1 MAPIYPGRGVTAS
14 VQGRHPAHAQ
24 QRGGDI
30 VTAIDTALVVGG
42 GTAGT
47 AAAILLARGGVAVD
61 LVESS
66 PDVTALG
73 SGIALH
79 GNGLRVLDALGLLG
93 GCVAEGYAF
102 STVAIRAPDSV
113 ATVLAELESFRTGG
127 PALPAALGMYRP
139 DLARIL
145 MSAAQAAGVST
156 RFATTVGATRQDEHG
171 VEIDFSDGSHG
182 RYDVL
187 IGADGVRSRTR
198 RAMGVSLDT
207 VPVGLGVW
215 RIFASR
221 PAEVTRAELYYGG
234 RCSSAGYTPT
244 SRHSL
249 YAYLYEPVQ
258 DRRPLS
264 PAEQLTIV
272 RDLASSYHGPW
283 DAIRESMTDPARIHY
298 AVLESHLLDAP
309 WNRGRIVLIGDAA
322 HTFPPTL
329 AQGAAMA
336 LEDAAVLAELLLDE
350 EKLDDELWATFAARR
365 QERVRAIVDWSLQLC
380 RWQLDGE
387 RGDVADLT
395 ARVTRLVSQPA

>member
-1 MAPIYPGRGVTAS
+1 M
-14 VQGRHPAHAQ
+14 
-24 QRGGDI
+24 
-30 VTAIDTALVVGG
+30 TAIDTALVVGG
-42 GTAGT
+42 GTAGA

-79 GNGLRVLDALGLLG
+79 GNGLRVLDALGLLD
-93 GCVAEGYAF
+93 GCVAQGYAF

-182 RYDVL
+182 RYDVV

-258 DRRPLS
+258 DRWSLS

-350 EKLDDELWATFAARR
+350 EKLDHELWVTFAARR

-387 RGDVADLT
+387 RGDVAGLT

>member
-1 MAPIYPGRGVTAS
+1 
-14 VQGRHPAHAQ
+14 
-24 QRGGDI
+24 
-30 VTAIDTALVVGG
+30 
-42 GTAGT
+42 
-47 AAAILLARGGVAVD
+47 
-61 LVESS
+61 
-66 PDVTALG
+66 
-73 SGIALH
+73 
-79 GNGLRVLDALGLLG
+79 
-93 GCVAEGYAF
+93 
-102 STVAIRAPDSV
+102 
-113 ATVLAELESFRTGG
+113 
-127 PALPAALGMYRP
+127 MYRP

-145 MSAAQAAGVST
+145 MSAAQAAGAST

-182 RYDVL
+182 RYDVV

-258 DRRPLS
+258 DRRSLS
-264 PAEQLTIV
+264 PGEQLTIV
-272 RDLASSYHGPW
+272 GDLASSYHGPW

-350 EKLDDELWATFAARR
+350 DKLDDELWATFAERR

-387 RGDVADLT
+387 RGDVAGLT

>member
-1 MAPIYPGRGVTAS
+1 MASIYPGRGVTAS
-14 VQGRHPAHAQ
+14 VWGRHLADVQ

-42 GTAGT
+42 GTAGA
-47 AAAILLARGGVAVD
+47 AAAILLARCGVAVD

-79 GNGLRVLDALGLLG
+79 GNGLRVLDALGLLD
-93 GCVAEGYAF
+93 GCVAQGYAF
-102 STVAIRAPDSV
+102 STVAIRAPDSR

-182 RYDVL
+182 RYDVV

-258 DRRPLS
+258 DRWSLS

-350 EKLDDELWATFAARR
+350 EKLDHELWVTFAARR

-387 RGDVADLT
+387 RGDVAGLT

>member
-1 MAPIYPGRGVTAS
+1 M
-14 VQGRHPAHAQ
+14 
-24 QRGGDI
+24 
-30 VTAIDTALVVGG
+30 TAIDSALVVGG
-42 GTAGT
+42 GTAGA

-79 GNGLRVLDALGLLG
+79 GNGLRVLDALGLLD
-93 GCVAEGYAF
+93 GCVAQGYAF
-102 STVAIRAPDSV
+102 STVAIRAPDSR

-145 MSAAQAAGVST
+145 MSAAQATGVST

-182 RYDVL
+182 RYDVV

-207 VPVGLGVW
+207 APVGLGVW

-258 DRRPLS
+258 DRWSLS

-350 EKLDDELWATFAARR
+350 EKLDHELWVAFAARR

-387 RGDVADLT
+387 RGDVAGLT

>member
-1 MAPIYPGRGVTAS
+1 M
-14 VQGRHPAHAQ
+14 
-24 QRGGDI
+24 
-30 VTAIDTALVVGG
+30 TAIRSALIVGG
-42 GTAGT
+42 GTAGA

-79 GNGLRVLDALGLLG
+79 GNGLRVLDGLDLLD
-93 GCVAEGYAF
+93 GCVAQGYPF
-102 STVAIRAPDSV
+102 STVAIRAPDCH

-127 PALPAALGMYRP
+127 PELPAALGMYRP

-145 MSAAQAAGVST
+145 MSAAEAAGAST
-156 RFATTVGATRQDEHG
+156 RFATTVGDVMQDEHG
-171 VEIDFSDGSHG
+171 VEVEYSDGSHG
-182 RYDVL
+182 RYDLL
-187 IGADGVRSRTR
+187 IGADGVRSSTR
-198 RAMGVSLDT
+198 RMMGVSLDT

-234 RCSSAGYTPT
+234 RCSTAGYTPT
-244 SRHSL
+244 SEHSL
-249 YAYLYEPVQ
+249 YAYLYEPVL
-258 DRRPLS
+258 DRRSLS
-264 PAEQLTIV
+264 PAEQLMVV
-272 RDLASSYHGPW
+272 RGLASTYHGPW

-298 AVLESHLLDAP
+298 AVLESHLLGAP

-336 LEDAAVLAELLLDE
+336 LEDAAVLAELLLDSE
-350 EKLDDELWATFAARR
+350 ELDGELWAAFAERR

-387 RGDVADLT
+387 RGDVAGLT

>member
-1 MAPIYPGRGVTAS
+1 MASIYPGRGVTAS
-14 VQGRHPAHAQ
+14 VWGRHLADVQ

-42 GTAGT
+42 GTAGA
-47 AAAILLARGGVAVD
+47 AAAILLARCGVAVD

-79 GNGLRVLDALGLLG
+79 GNGLRVLDALGLLD
-93 GCVAEGYAF
+93 GCVAQGYAF
-102 STVAIRAPDSV
+102 STVAIRAPDSR

-182 RYDVL
+182 RYDVV

-258 DRRPLS
+258 DRWSLS
-264 PAEQLTIV
+264 PAEQLTVV
-272 RDLASSYHGPW
+272 RDLRSGP
-283 DAIRESMTDPARIHY
+283 AHE
-298 AVLESHLLDAP
+298 AP
-309 WNRGRIVLIGDAA
+309 WSAASQRGGGRRGSSCCRPPHRRAPGRTGRSAAA
-322 HTFPPTL
+322 HRLPGCRTVSSCRL
-329 AQGAAMA
+329 ADEPGHAGRQACYVAA
-336 LEDAAVLAELLLDE
+336 LAVELPSAELQRPV
-350 EKLDDELWATFAARR
+350 DDGPDPFLAPRGEGNPELVDDRR
-365 QERVRAIVDWSLQLC
+365 
-380 RWQLDGE
+380 
-387 RGDVADLT
+387 ADLSKVT
-395 ARVTRLVSQPA
+395 VQRVGGRTP

>member
-1 MAPIYPGRGVTAS
+1 M
-14 VQGRHPAHAQ
+14 
-24 QRGGDI
+24 
-30 VTAIDTALVVGG
+30 TAIDTALVVGG
-42 GTAGT
+42 GTAGA
-47 AAAILLARGGVAVD
+47 AAAILLARCGVAVD

-79 GNGLRVLDALGLLG
+79 GNGLRVLDALGLLD
-93 GCVAEGYAF
+93 GCVAQGYAF

-182 RYDVL
+182 RYDVV

-258 DRRPLS
+258 DRWSLS

-283 DAIRESMTDPARIHY
+283 NAIRESMTDPARIHY

-350 EKLDDELWATFAARR
+350 EKLDHELWVTFAARR

-387 RGDVADLT
+387 RGDVAGLT